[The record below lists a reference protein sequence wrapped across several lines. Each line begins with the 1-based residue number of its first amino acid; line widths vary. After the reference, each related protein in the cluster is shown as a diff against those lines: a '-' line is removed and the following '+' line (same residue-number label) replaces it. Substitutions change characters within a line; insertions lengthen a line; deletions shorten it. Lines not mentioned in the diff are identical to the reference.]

1 MSRKLAGI
9 RSFFVFT
16 VRYSP
21 VLLSLETEADK
32 EFRRA
37 EAIGARVGVDGV
49 VARDD
54 VRTTVQDVR
63 PVQTDGHVRER
74 KTQT

>member
-9 RSFFVFT
+9 RPFFVLA

-21 VLLSLETEADK
+21 VLLSLETEAD
-32 EFRRA
+32 EELRRA
-37 EAIGARVGVDGV
+37 EAIGTRVGVDGV
-49 VARDD
+49 VTRDD

-63 PVQTDGHVRER
+63 PV
-74 KTQT
+74 